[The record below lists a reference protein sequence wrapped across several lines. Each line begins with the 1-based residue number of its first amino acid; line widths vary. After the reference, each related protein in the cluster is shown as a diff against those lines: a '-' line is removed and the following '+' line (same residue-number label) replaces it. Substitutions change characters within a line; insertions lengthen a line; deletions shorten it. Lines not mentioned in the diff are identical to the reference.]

1 MRDAAVVAAAGAL
14 LVTGAASPASS
25 VTTPPSSAA
34 AMYSDATFGY
44 RATPGYDSFV
54 PTATA
59 RPPYKKLWSRD
70 FGSVVSAPVAVGGR
84 VFAVVNADPAD
95 PGDAGGPRMELVGLD
110 AATGKALWPQ
120 RFLTRLPGAT
130 VTFGGGLLYTQTLS
144 GQVRAWDPASGTL
157 KWTVDL
163 GNGFCQYPPTWY
175 RGVLYTQDGRGR
187 AVALTGENGRRL
199 WETPL
204 VENGWAPV
212 VVDEVG
218 VWIGFDNLAYQ
229 LLDRATGKEL
239 RRFDVP
245 DMSGGGKNPVA
256 LGAGALWLRNDLG
269 DDSDAVAYD
278 RRTGDVLRR
287 LPADATPAFGANR
300 VYIANRGVVRA
311 LDTTAGYATR
321 WTYTSPRQAATVRLV
336 AGGHVYVQD
345 GTGELVVLDEKTGA
359 KVWSYRLSAE
369 PHPTANVVAETDW
382 QGWTV
387 PGLATAQGRL
397 FAPAQNGTLIAFG
410 PA

>member
-14 LVTGAASPASS
+14 LVTGPASPASS
-25 VTTPPSSAA
+25 VTPPPSSAA

-44 RATPGYDSFV
+44 RATPGHDSFV
-54 PTATA
+54 PAATA
-59 RPPYKKLWSRD
+59 RPPFKKLWSRD

-84 VFAVVNADPAD
+84 VFAVVNADQ
-95 PGDAGGPRMELVGLD
+95 GDEGGPRMELVGLD

-120 RFLTRLPGAT
+120 RFLTREPGAT
-130 VTFGGGLLYTQTLS
+130 VTFGGGLLYTQTMS
-144 GQVRAWDPASGTL
+144 GQIRAWDPAGGVV

-163 GNGFCQYPPTWY
+163 RNGFSQYPPTWY
-175 RGVLYTQDGRGR
+175 RGVLYAQDGRGQ
-187 AVALTGENGRRL
+187 AVALSGENGRRL

-204 VENGWAPV
+204 LQNGWAPV
-212 VVDEVG
+212 VVDEAG

-245 DMSGGGKNPVA
+245 DMSGPGGNPVA
-256 LGAGALWLRNDLG
+256 LGAGALWLRNSLG

-300 VYIANRGVVRA
+300 VYIADRGVVRA

-336 AGGHVYVQD
+336 AGGYVYVQD
-345 GTGELVVLDEKTGA
+345 GTGELVVLHEKTGA
-359 KVWSYRLSAE
+359 KAWSYRLGEA
-369 PHPTANVVAETDW
+369 PHPMENVVAERDW
-382 QGWTV
+382 NGWTV